1 MSNTIPV
8 MFCFNNNYAIAGGVA
23 FYSMLENAN
32 KDFDYKL
39 FVLHNDIT
47 EENQCLLKKT
57 VKMFPN
63 ADLTFVDMNNKFD
76 DLYSKTKSHAHFSK
90 EMYYKFLA
98 PSIFKEF
105 DKILIT
111 DVDVVF
117 LSDISTLYNDFDV
130 REDYY
135 FSGVAHCSTEFK
147 QKAYKEMT
155 QEEIQKLLVK
165 AGLLVYNL
173 KKMRQDNCEEKFI
186 DFALKNAKRIKLPEQ
201 DTINI
206 VCYPKIKKMPAN
218 AILCCCDYLEN
229 MKEEDL
235 NNIIQYHYAKKAK
248 PWNAKVARADLW
260 FKYLLKTPMF
270 EKYMEILEEKFNP
283 KIKTVFSF
291 AFPFYK
297 KKFSLV
303 KIPR

>member
-1 MSNTIPV
+1 
-8 MFCFNNNYAIAGGVA
+8 
-23 FYSMLENAN
+23 
-32 KDFDYKL
+32 
-39 FVLHNDIT
+39 
-47 EENQCLLKKT
+47 
-57 VKMFPN
+57 
-63 ADLTFVDMNNKFD
+63 
-76 DLYSKTKSHAHFSK
+76 
-90 EMYYKFLA
+90 MYYKFLA

-117 LSDISTLYNDFDV
+117 LSDISALYNDFDIT
-130 REDYY
+130 EDYY
-135 FSGVAHCSTEFK
+135 FSGVDNCSKKITEFK
-147 QKAYKEMT
+147 QNTYKDMT
-155 QEEIQKLLVK
+155 QEEVQKLLVK

-186 DFALKNAKRIKLPEQ
+186 DFALENADRIILPEQ

-206 VCYPKIKKMPAN
+206 ICYPKIKIMPAN
-218 AILCCCDYLEN
+218 AMLCCYDYSED
-229 MKEEDL
+229 MKEEEL
-235 NNIIQYHYAKKAK
+235 NNIIQYHYAREAK

-283 KIKTVFSF
+283 KVKTVFSF

-303 KIPR
+303 KFAK